1 MAITEKFYITYEE
14 LPYKYELLDIND
26 MKNIYTKEVNKKEYP
41 DFETWQKAEYL
52 RNTQKKKS
60 KKIRN
65 CRHWK
70 VMEFLGVILYKTI
83 IYRRLNR

>member
-41 DFETWQKAEYL
+41 DFETWLYDMVKSGVFEEYTKEEIEENQEL
-52 RNTQKKKS
+52 QTLEGN
-60 KKIRN
+60 
-65 CRHWK
+65 
-70 VMEFLGVILYKTI
+70 GVSWSDFI
-83 IYRRLNR
+83 